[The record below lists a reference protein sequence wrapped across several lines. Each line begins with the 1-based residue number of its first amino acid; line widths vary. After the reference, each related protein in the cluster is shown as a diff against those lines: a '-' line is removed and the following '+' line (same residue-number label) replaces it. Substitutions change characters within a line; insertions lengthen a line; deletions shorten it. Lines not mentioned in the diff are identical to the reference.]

1 MISNSAC
8 LKGGATLFL
17 TTLTRVSLPP
27 PSSPF
32 LLAPMRR
39 MSRRTE
45 ALNLSALP
53 PVVVSGLPNI
63 TPIFMRIWLM
73 KITRV
78 LERLMLA
85 VSLRSACDISRACRP
100 TWESPISPSIS
111 ALGVSAATE
120 STTTTSTA
128 PERTSISV
136 LSSACSP
143 VSGCDRGRSSKPRAM
158 SSDNE
163 PVEIA
168 STSLTAPASPM
179 RITEPLPNWRS
190 IWLSAA
196 LNAFVLFVSIASFP
210 LNCVIGWHRRTGVT
224 SRQLFHRLLS
234 RCTVRAGQ
242 NPAPARRI
250 TDAPRARHRL
260 DHGKRRCRPY
270 QRRERRPGM
279 RCAADAAIQS
289 RMDLVG
295 AAVARYTAGGCA
307 QPQPVAQRPQRD
319 GRDAAARPYHLRP
332 APIAVTVQRQDK
344 RRHDDTVSRRLHG
357 RALLRGKR
365 AEEHERDMQIGGNAP
380 AAAVG
385 RQRRASV
392 GQGGAR
398 DLVRPQGEKQPAALK
413 PRHGPGSPANLAGP
427 PPPPAGAPLRDHR
440 QSARSGHGSAAA
452 RRPTPA
458 IPYPPACA
466 GCRHPGRRCR

>member
-1 MISNSAC
+1 
-8 LKGGATLFL
+8 
-17 TTLTRVSLPP
+17 
-27 PSSPF
+27 
-32 LLAPMRR
+32 
-39 MSRRTE
+39 
-45 ALNLSALP
+45 
-53 PVVVSGLPNI
+53 
-63 TPIFMRIWLM
+63 MRIWLM
-73 KITRV
+73 QITRV

-100 TWESPISPSIS
+100 TCESPISPSIS

-128 PERTSISV
+128 PARTSISV
-136 LSSACSP
+136 ISSACSP
-143 VSGCDRGRSSKPRAM
+143 VSGCDTSRSSTLTPSLRAKLGSSACSASTQAAVPPNISTSRPRGRPPMPRAM

-168 STSLTAPASPM
+168 ATSLTAPASPM
-179 RITEPLPNWRS
+179 RITEPLPNWRA

-210 LNCVIGWHRRTGVT
+210 LNCVIGWHRRTAAT

-234 RCTVRAGQ
+234 RCTVHAGQ
-242 NPAPARRI
+242 NPAPARHI
-250 TDAPRARHRL
+250 TYAPRARHRL
-260 DHGKRRCRPY
+260 DHRKRRRRPY

-279 RCAADAAIQS
+279 RRAADPAVQS
-289 RMDLVG
+289 RMELVG
-295 AAVARYTAGGCA
+295 TPVNRYTTGGCA
-307 QPQPVAQRPQRD
+307 QPQPVDQRPQRD
-319 GRDAAARPYHLRP
+319 GRDAAARPYHLRS
-332 APIAVTVQRQDK
+332 APIAVTVQRQSN
-344 RRHDDTVSRRLHG
+344 RRHDDTLGPRLHG
-357 RALLRGKR
+357 RALLGGKR
-365 AEEHERDMQIGGNAP
+365 AKEHERDMQIGGNAP
-380 AAAVG
+380 PATVG

-398 DLVRPQGEKQPAALK
+398 DLVRPQGEKQPAALR

-440 QSARSGHGSAAA
+440 RNARSGHGSAAA

-466 GCRHPGRRCR
+466 GCRRPGRRCR